1 MEDLNFPTFK
11 IRIRCLYILLGIMMV
26 DFLARRYDTRIDA
39 VQTLILFSSSWQDLA
54 PPFAVEKQKQ
64 IAAAQH
70 GLGLAVK
77 MIQGVAL

>member
-1 MEDLNFPTFK
+1 
-11 IRIRCLYILLGIMMV
+11 MMV
-26 DFLARRYDTRIDA
+26 DFLARRYDTRTDA
-39 VQTLILFSSSWQDLA
+39 VPTLILFSSSWQDPA

-77 MIQGVAL
+77 MVQGVALQQFLYL

>member
-1 MEDLNFPTFK
+1 MIFFL
-11 IRIRCLYILLGIMMV
+11 MMV
-26 DFLARRYDTRIDA
+26 DLLARRYDTRTDA
-39 VQTLILFSSSWQDLA
+39 VPTLILFSSSWQDLA